1 MKILKICG
9 VVAGIHALVILV
21 IFINPGC
28 SSTTKADGTPS
39 DTAPAPAPAAPA
51 ISAASPAPAA
61 ATETSSSPA
70 IVPVAA
76 ENSFYAPT
84 RPNTAAAVALEPAAP
99 VADVTPAATYVVK
112 SGDSLWLIAH
122 RNHLKVAELAAA
134 NSLKATATLHA
145 GQKLILPG
153 KAPVAPAVASAD
165 MPAAANA
172 TALAA
177 APAGGTPAKPASA
190 ETKYIVKS
198 GEALSTI
205 AKHFGLTTGD
215 LAARNNITDPRKIR
229 PGQELIIPAGHTTKA
244 GKKGRKGPAPA
255 ATNAAPSAS
264 APAASAAPLPTAPD
278 AGAPGPETTP
288 TVSVPIIRID
298 GADSSAPSAAA
309 PAK

>member
-28 SSTTKADGTPS
+28 SSTTKADGAPS
-39 DTAPAPAPAAPA
+39 DTSPAPVPVPAATTT
-51 ISAASPAPAA
+51 PAA

-70 IVPVAA
+70 IVPVPAGNA
-76 ENSFYAPT
+76 FYAPT

-99 VADVTPAATYVVK
+99 VPDVTPAATYVVK

-145 GQKLILPG
+145 GQKLLIPT
-153 KAPVAPAVASAD
+153 KAAAAPAATSAE
-165 MPAAANA
+165 MPPAANA
-172 TALAA
+172 TAMAA
-177 APAGGTPAKPASA
+177 APAGGAPAKPAST
-190 ETKYIVKS
+190 ETKYTVKS

-205 AKHFGLTTGD
+205 AKRFGLTTGD

-229 PGQELIIPAGHTTKA
+229 PGQELIIPAGHTPKA
-244 GKKGRKGPAPA
+244 GKKGRKGSAPA
-255 ATNAAPSAS
+255 ATNTAPSAS
-264 APAASAAPLPTAPD
+264 APSASAAPAPAAAD

-288 TVSVPIIRID
+288 TVSIPIIKID
-298 GADSSAPSAAA
+298 GADSSAPSAAT